1 MRIIKLLSLVFPG
14 QGSQYIGMGKDFS
27 NNFPFANKVYQ
38 EVDEMLGFS
47 LSKLIFDGKIEDL
60 TLTQNAQPAIMATSI
75 AILKTLEGEG
85 FDIRKSSFVAGHSLG
100 EYTALCATGA
110 ISLGDTANLLK
121 MRGIFMQESVPVGL
135 GAMAAI
141 LGLDLNKVK
150 SLIKDISN
158 DEICE
163 IANDNEPNQV
173 VLSGNRSTIEKVCKN
188 AKSLGAKRAILL
200 PVSAPFHCSL
210 MLPAQKNMINLIS
223 EVSLKKP
230 TVPLISNITASP
242 TQNPEEIRENLIKQI
257 TGRVR
262 WRESILYMHK
272 FGVRK
277 TYEIGPGRV
286 LCNLIKRT
294 VNEIEQTNISKI
306 EDLDKLRN

>member
-1 MRIIKLLSLVFPG
+1 MR
-14 QGSQYIGMGKDFS
+14 
-27 NNFPFANKVYQ
+27 N
-38 EVDEMLGFS
+38 
-47 LSKLIFDGKIEDL
+47 
-60 TLTQNAQPAIMATSI
+60 
-75 AILKTLEGEG
+75 
-85 FDIRKSSFVAGHSLG
+85 
-100 EYTALCATGA
+100 GA

-121 MRGIFMQESVPVGL
+121 MRGIFMQESVPVGV
-135 GAMAAI
+135 GAMAAV

-150 SLIKDISN
+150 LLINDIKS

-173 VLSGNRSTIEKVCKN
+173 VLSGNRSTIEKICKS

-210 MLPAQKNMINLIS
+210 MAPAQKNMIDLIS
-223 EVSLKKP
+223 KVNLKKP
-230 TVPLISNITASP
+230 TVPVISNVSANP
-242 TQNPEEIRENLIKQI
+242 TQNPEEIRENLINQI

-262 WRESILYMHK
+262 WRESILNMHK

-294 VNEIEQTNISKI
+294 VNEIEQTNISTI
-306 EDLDKLRN
+306 EDLDKCKELVNV

>member
-1 MRIIKLLSLVFPG
+1 MLSLVFPG

-27 NNFPFANKVYQ
+27 NNFPVANKVYQ
-38 EVDEMLGFS
+38 EVDEVLGLS
-47 LSKLIFDGKIEDL
+47 LSKLIFNGKIEDL

-75 AILKTLEGEG
+75 AILKTLESEG
-85 FDIRKSSFVAGHSLG
+85 FNIIKTLFVAGHSLG

-121 MRGIFMQESVPVGL
+121 MRGIFMQESVPVGV

-150 SLIKDISN
+150 LLINDIKS

-163 IANDNEPNQV
+163 IANDNAPNQV
-173 VLSGNRSTIEKVCKN
+173 VLSGNRSTIEKICKS

-210 MLPAQKNMINLIS
+210 MAPAQKNMIDLIS
-223 EVSLKKP
+223 KVNLRKP
-230 TVPLISNITASP
+230 TVPVISNVSANP

-262 WRESILYMHK
+262 WRESILNMHK

-294 VNEIEQTNISKI
+294 VNEIEQTNISTI
-306 EDLDKLRN
+306 EDLDKCKELVNV

>member
-1 MRIIKLLSLVFPG
+1 MFSLVFPG

-27 NNFPFANKVYQ
+27 TNFPVAHSVYQ
-38 EVDEMLGFS
+38 EVDEVLNFS

-60 TLTQNAQPAIMATSI
+60 TLTKNAQPAIMATSI
-75 AILKTLEGEG
+75 AILKTLESEG
-85 FDIRKSSFVAGHSLG
+85 FNIKNTLFVAGHSLG

-121 MRGIFMQESVPVGL
+121 MRGIFMQEAVPVGV

-150 SLIKDISN
+150 TLINDISD

-173 VLSGNRSTIEKVCKN
+173 VLSGFRSTIEKVCKN

-210 MLPAQKNMINLIS
+210 MLPAQKNMTDLIS

-230 TVPLISNITASP
+230 IVPVISNISAIP
-242 TQNPEEIRENLIKQI
+242 TQNPEEIRENLIQQI

-262 WRESILYMHK
+262 WRESILYMNK
-272 FGVRK
+272 FGVKK
-277 TYEIGPGRV
+277 TYEIGPGKV
-286 LCNLIKRT
+286 LCNLIRRIA
-294 VNEIEQTNISKI
+294 NEIEQTNISTI

>member
-1 MRIIKLLSLVFPG
+1 MFSLVFPG

-27 NNFPFANKVYQ
+27 NNFPVANSVYQ
-38 EVDEMLGFS
+38 EVDEVLNFS

-60 TLTQNAQPAIMATSI
+60 TLTKNAQPAIMATSI
-75 AILKTLEGEG
+75 AILKTLESEG
-85 FDIRKSSFVAGHSLG
+85 FKIKNTLFVAGHSLG
-100 EYTALCATGA
+100 EYTALCAAGA
-110 ISLGDTANLLK
+110 MSLGDTANLLK
-121 MRGIFMQESVPVGL
+121 MRGIFMQESVPVGV

-150 SLIKDISN
+150 TLINDISN

-173 VLSGNRSTIEKVCKN
+173 VLSGYRSTIEKVCNN

-210 MLPAQKNMINLIS
+210 MLPAQKNMIDLIS

-230 TVPLISNITASP
+230 IVPVISNISAIP
-242 TQNPEEIRENLIKQI
+242 TQNPEEIRENLIQQI

-262 WRESILYMHK
+262 WRESILYMSK
-272 FGVRK
+272 FGVKK
-277 TYEIGPGRV
+277 TYEIGPGKV
-286 LCNLIKRT
+286 LCNLIRRIA
-294 VNEIEQTNISKI
+294 NEIEQTNISTI

>member
-1 MRIIKLLSLVFPG
+1 
-14 QGSQYIGMGKDFS
+14 
-27 NNFPFANKVYQ
+27 
-38 EVDEMLGFS
+38 
-47 LSKLIFDGKIEDL
+47 
-60 TLTQNAQPAIMATSI
+60 
-75 AILKTLEGEG
+75 
-85 FDIRKSSFVAGHSLG
+85 
-100 EYTALCATGA
+100 
-110 ISLGDTANLLK
+110 
-121 MRGIFMQESVPVGL
+121 MQESVPVGV

-150 SLIKDISN
+150 LLINDIKS

-210 MLPAQKNMINLIS
+210 MVPAQKNMVDLIS
-223 EVSLKKP
+223 EVRLIKP
-230 TVPLISNITASP
+230 VVPVISNISANS

-272 FGVRK
+272 FGVKK

-294 VNEIEQTNISKI
+294 VNEIEQTNISTI